1 MSSDE
6 LTTEEVCE
14 TLNQEIIKKEAEK
27 ARETELAEV
36 AEKAAFEARFNEL
49 VEAGVMT
56 VSIPEGSDETVY
68 TLVQT
73 FDNKEEAVKTADILE
88 RIPDFDRF
96 NRMLF
101 TRGMVDGITHYR
113 KLIAKKGLV
122 HSHCLSLG
130 DKLLEKIAKAPQ

>member
-1 MSSDE
+1 MSTDQIEKSH
-6 LTTEEVCE
+6 EEIAAVFKE
-14 TLNQEIIKKEAEK
+14 AEERTAAAKIEAEK
-27 ARETELAEV
+27 AAESAV
-36 AEKAAFEARFNEL
+36 IEARFNEL

-68 TLVQT
+68 TLAQT

>member
-1 MSSDE
+1 MSTDQIEKSH
-6 LTTEEVCE
+6 EEITAVFKE
-14 TLNQEIIKKEAEK
+14 AEERTVAAKIEAEK
-27 ARETELAEV
+27 AAESAV
-36 AEKAAFEARFNEL
+36 IEARFNEL

-56 VSIPEGSDETVY
+56 VSIPEGSDETLY
-68 TLVQT
+68 ILAQI
-73 FDNKEEAVKTADILE
+73 FDNKEEAVKTADILD
-88 RIPDFDRF
+88 RISDFDRF